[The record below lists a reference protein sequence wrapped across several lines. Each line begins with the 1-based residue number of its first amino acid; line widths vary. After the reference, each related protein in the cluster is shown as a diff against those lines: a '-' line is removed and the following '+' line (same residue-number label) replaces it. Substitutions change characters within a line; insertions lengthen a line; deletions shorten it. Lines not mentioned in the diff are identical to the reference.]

1 MTYLQTDKRD
11 KTIKDVLHYSQR
23 WLSLL
28 IFSQSDH
35 GLPEDLATCNSST
48 ADFLLKKLKNSNSK
62 QIYHNLKQ

>member
-35 GLPEDLATCNSST
+35 VLPEDLATCNSST
-48 ADFLLKKLKNSNSK
+48 AGFL
-62 QIYHNLKQ
+62 